1 MIFVNDHGLME
12 KIHLIDSIE
21 FFCYFLSM
29 KKYFL
34 LLTLIFLFSC
44 GNVYGFEISGLQPVA
59 PYGIFSTF
67 SAYSLPKGKFAFSPG
82 AEVSTDPDF
91 YRFSLK
97 TAYGITDNFEL
108 NITGPYVLGADDSDG
123 FEDIAL
129 GIKHRF
135 FDEGKYGPSLAYIL
149 NVSLPTGRNEFS
161 TEGRFGI
168 GFIVSKRVGPVN
180 GHINLFYEK
189 PGTKRFDDEVS
200 FLTGLDFAAAHN
212 FNILA
217 ELYCKTSHESGRF
230 DTVEGRIGY
239 RIKTTDF
246 IYTTFGVGFDLKNR
260 VPETRLMFS
269 VSFLSPH
276 KKKKIKKI
284 YEEE

>member
-21 FFCYFLSM
+21 IFCYFLSM

-34 LLTLIFLFSC
+34 LLILILLFSY

-59 PYGIFSTF
+59 PYGVFSTF
-67 SAYSLPKGKFAFSPG
+67 STDSLPRGKFAFSPG

-97 TAYGITDNFEL
+97 AAYGFKDNIEF
-108 NITGPYVLGADDSDG
+108 NITAPYVLGANATDG
-123 FEDIAL
+123 FEDVAL

-149 NVSLPTGRNEFS
+149 NVSLPTGRDEFS

-189 PGTKRFDDEVS
+189 PGSKRFNDEVS

-217 ELYCKTSHESGRF
+217 ELYCKTSHKSGRF

-246 IYTTFGVGFDLKNR
+246 IYTTFGAGFDLKNR
-260 VPETRLMFS
+260 SPGTRIMFS